1 MNIREYLEN
10 HKLLTDGAMG
20 TYFDSIEKENYICSE
35 EANITNPALVR
46 EIHRSYVKNGAQLL
60 RSNTFLA
67 NEGTFLSLTQAK
79 AEAFENITL
88 KQLIIAGYQ
97 LAKETAQEVYQEEY
111 PIFAAADIGPILE
124 ERDSE
129 EADILQQYY
138 EICDSF
144 LEAGADIFVLET
156 FPDTQYV
163 LKMAEYIRKSCP
175 EAFIIGQFSLTPTG
189 YSRTGFHYK
198 TILQEAT
205 QSGLL
210 DGAGLNCGVGAAHM
224 KKFLKSYIEE
234 FGVPEDMVLTS
245 LPNCGYPQI
254 VRGHA
259 VYSDSVPYFGEKLG
273 EISELGVQVLGGCC
287 GTTPEYIGEIYKTV
301 FQVKKTEGAVKIDG
315 VDVREM
321 TQKDVRERL
330 GYVPQKGILFSGTI
344 DSNIRYGKTDI
355 SEEEVKEAAQ
365 VAQAE
370 EFIVTKPE
378 GYESPIAQGGSNVS
392 GGQKQRLSIARAI
405 AKKPE
410 IFIFDDSFSALDFKT
425 DSTLRKALKEHTK
438 DTTTII
444 VAQRISTILNADKI
458 IVLDDGRMAGI
469 GTHKELMKNC
479 EVYRQIAMSQL
490 SEEELA

>member
-88 KQLIIAGYQ
+88 KELIIAGYQ

-301 FQVKKTEGAVKIDG
+301 FQAKKTEGAVKIDG

-330 GYVPQKGILFSGTI
+330 GYVPQKGVLFSGDI
-344 DSNIRYGKTDI
+344 ASNIMFGNSHGSDDEMI
-355 SEEEVKEAAQ
+355 EAAEI
-365 VAQAE
+365 AQAT
-370 EFIVTKPE
+370 EFIDTKPE
-378 GYESPIAQGGSNVS
+378 KYKSPISQGGSNVS

>member
-1 MNIREYLEN
+1 MRMNIREYLEN

-175 EAFIIGQFSLTPTG
+175 AHQTLQCNSLKISS
-189 YSRTGFHYK
+189 YE
-198 TILQEAT
+198 LQ
-205 QSGLL
+205 QHHSLNQLHQGVHSG
-210 DGAGLNCGVGAAHM
+210 
-224 KKFLKSYIEE
+224 
-234 FGVPEDMVLTS
+234 
-245 LPNCGYPQI
+245 
-254 VRGHA
+254 
-259 VYSDSVPYFGEKLG
+259 
-273 EISELGVQVLGGCC
+273 
-287 GTTPEYIGEIYKTV
+287 
-301 FQVKKTEGAVKIDG
+301 
-315 VDVREM
+315 
-321 TQKDVRERL
+321 
-330 GYVPQKGILFSGTI
+330 
-344 DSNIRYGKTDI
+344 
-355 SEEEVKEAAQ
+355 
-365 VAQAE
+365 
-370 EFIVTKPE
+370 
-378 GYESPIAQGGSNVS
+378 
-392 GGQKQRLSIARAI
+392 
-405 AKKPE
+405 
-410 IFIFDDSFSALDFKT
+410 
-425 DSTLRKALKEHTK
+425 
-438 DTTTII
+438 
-444 VAQRISTILNADKI
+444 
-458 IVLDDGRMAGI
+458 
-469 GTHKELMKNC
+469 
-479 EVYRQIAMSQL
+479 
-490 SEEELA
+490 